1 MYYVKF
7 TIKDFTTKE
16 ERVKIS
22 DKYETNEMPLKII
35 ENYIAKQKNYIDIKK
50 LNANKFIVEKN
61 GGGIVIE
68 IVEEKETSKEQA
80 IAELKRNI
88 ENLKNKKFADLPTEQ
103 DIFETEEIWEE
114 NKNNM
119 IKKWEEEIKQL
130 ERNF

>member
-22 DKYETNEMPLKII
+22 DKYETNEMPLKIV

-61 GGGIVIE
+61 GGGIIIE

-119 IKKWEEEIKQL
+119 IEKWKKEIKQL
-130 ERNF
+130 ERKV

>member
-16 ERVKIS
+16 EKVKIS
-22 DKYETNEMPLKII
+22 DKYETSEMPLKII

-61 GGGIVIE
+61 GGGIIIE

-119 IKKWEEEIKQL
+119 IEKWKEEIKQL